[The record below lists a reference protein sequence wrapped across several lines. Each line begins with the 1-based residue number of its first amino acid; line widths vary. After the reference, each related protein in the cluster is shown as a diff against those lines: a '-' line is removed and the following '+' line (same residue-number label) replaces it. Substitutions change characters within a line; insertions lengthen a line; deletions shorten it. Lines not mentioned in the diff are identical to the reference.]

1 MCFPYLE
8 ALIASAV
15 HLDKVLSTLGLL
27 FFGTGILAGELVLTV
42 SNIHEPGTLC
52 VTLYQDAQTFDE
64 DMVNTRTPVEK
75 IGVHSVT
82 RESTT
87 DRVARLVISVPD
99 GMVAIAV
106 FHDTNGND
114 AIDEGL
120 LGIPREQY
128 GFGNN
133 ARPLFRAPSY
143 RASSIMIEGRTAH
156 SIKLR

>member
-1 MCFPYLE
+1 MRFPCVE
-8 ALIASAV
+8 ALTAV
-15 HLDKVLSTLGLL
+15 AFRLEKVLSMLVLL
-27 FFGTGILAGELVLTV
+27 FFGTEIRAGELVLTV
-42 SNIHEPGTLC
+42 SNIHEPGTLF
-52 VTLYQDAQTFDE
+52 VTLYHDAQTFDE

-75 IGVHSVT
+75 SGVHSVT

-87 DRVARLVISVPD
+87 DRVARLVITVPD
-99 GMVAIAV
+99 GMIAIAI